1 MMISTSNSKSNGRLP
16 MELTI
21 VTESSGHPGATV
33 NANGCSFEHDRIPR
47 RRDDHGNR
55 ISFGIAYIPAISGS
69 KDLVDTELCSLLAEI
84 KSAEP
89 VKTAY
94 LGSLYQDR
102 LRPAF
107 LRLQSVRSEVEEELA
122 AMRRRSIE
130 LDREIDPIVESLVA
144 QRESAFAPLLA
155 KLEEAQSEL
164 EEAHKLATAQVS
176 AAGGSY
182 NPEEPSEDAVV
193 RVERLSSAQA
203 AHGLQLP
210 WGAAAH
216 AFQLPAWLSWTI
228 TALCGSVMGISLG
241 IFGGFIEDLFGDLWM
256 TLTWMT
262 LGQGF
267 AVAMRKAVGW
277 AFFHFAES
285 FYLGR
290 PRRQQVSWA
299 SAALAV
305 FGSLLVV
312 AMAVDKEGILKLAQ
326 FQALQNGLDQ
336 KQLPTMTMWCMAA
349 VITLGYLV
357 YAAYDG
363 LVRGRQD
370 AVENAVAA
378 EIERDFRER
387 SEARRESPI
396 VKEALQ
402 AVSFARERMRKLAKR
417 EAELA
422 AKSEVFYHLIGAQE
436 SRRIPYPEE
445 LSTDQK
451 YRVQDALDNL
461 IGCQIELDSVLAGVI
476 GVSSK
481 GMKPAQQSR
490 SPKAPLGFWARVRKA
505 LRSR

>member
-1 MMISTSNSKSNGRLP
+1 MISTNGSISNGKLP
-16 MELTI
+16 KELSIGAAHDST
-21 VTESSGHPGATV
+21 PGATV
-33 NANGCSFEHDRIPR
+33 DANGCSFEHDRIPR

-55 ISFGIAYIPAISGS
+55 ISFGIAYIPPISGS
-69 KDLVDTELCSLLAEI
+69 KDLGETELRCLLSEI
-84 KSAEP
+84 RDAEP
-89 VKTAY
+89 VKAAY

-107 LRLQSVRSEVEEELA
+107 LRLQSVRSEVEHELDVL
-122 AMRRRSIE
+122 RVRSVE
-130 LDREIDPIVESLVA
+130 LDREINPIVESLA
-144 QRESAFAPLLA
+144 QQRESVLLPLIT
-155 KLEEAQSEL
+155 KLEEARAEL

-182 NPEEPSEDAVV
+182 SPDEPSEDSVV
-193 RVERLSSAQA
+193 RVERLSSAGA
-203 AHGLQLP
+203 AHALQLP
-210 WGAAAH
+210 WGTAAE
-216 AFQLPAWLSWTI
+216 AFHLPVWLSWTI

-299 SAALAV
+299 SAALGV

-336 KQLPTMTMWCMAA
+336 KQLPAITMWCMAA

-387 SEARRESPI
+387 SEARRESTI
-396 VKEALQ
+396 VQAALQ

-422 AKSEVFYHLIGAQE
+422 AKSEELDQLIGRQE

-481 GMKPAQQSR
+481 GVKPTQQSR
-490 SPKAPLGFWARVRKA
+490 SPKAPLGFWTRVRKA